1 MPKQDHIIFIIDF
14 DSTFVQVETLDELAS
29 VALSGNPDQGKIVE
43 KISRITDLGMEGKIP
58 FDESL
63 ERRIALLTAS
73 KKHIE
78 KLVRRLGKKISHSI
92 RRNKPFFQKHGK
104 RIIILS
110 GGFREIVAP
119 IVKPFGIPEK
129 NVYANRFTYDR
140 YGNIT
145 GFEKKNKLAKEGGKI
160 ELIRSLG
167 LKGDVF
173 VLGDGHTDYQL
184 KVAGL
189 AHKFFAFTENVSR
202 EGVIQKADHVTPSFD
217 EFLFAI
223 NHPMKTFYPR
233 NRIRVLLLE
242 NIHQSTVDMMTRE
255 GFTVEQMK
263 GSLVEKELAEKIRD
277 VHLLGIRSKTKVTK
291 KVLENAN
298 RLLAIGTFCI
308 GTDQVDLK
316 EATKKGVAVFNAPY
330 SNTRSVVE
338 MALAEIIALKRKI
351 FERSS
356 ELHRGIWKKSASNCH
371 EIRGKTLGII
381 GYGNIGS
388 QLSVAAESLGMEV
401 YYFDIAEKMALGNA
415 KKCTSMTELLKKSD
429 VVTIHVD
436 GRPENNNLIGEKEFR
451 LMKPGVIFLNLARG
465 KVVDIKSL
473 VNNLK
478 NGKIRGAA
486 VDVFPKEPKNNEE
499 KFESELRKFP
509 NVILTPHIG
518 GSTEE
523 AQKNIAKFV
532 AEKLSGYIN
541 SGNTSGS
548 VNFPNIV
555 IPPVKNFHRLL
566 HIHENVPGILAR
578 INGILAREKI
588 NIERQDLKTNEDI
601 GYAIMD
607 IGKKHDKEVTK
618 KMRKIPNTIKFRI
631 LY

>member
-14 DSTFVQVETLDELAS
+14 DSTFVQVETLDELAF
-29 VALSGNPDQGKIVE
+29 VALSGNPDQEKIVE
-43 KISRITDLGMEGKIP
+43 NISAITKLGMEGKIP

-63 ERRIALLTAS
+63 KRRITLLAAN
-73 KKHIE
+73 KKHVE
-78 KLVRRLGKKISHSI
+78 KLVRRLGKKVSHSI

-110 GGFREIVAP
+110 GGFQEIVAP

-129 NVYANRFTYDR
+129 NVHANEFTYDKK
-140 YGNIT
+140 GNIT
-145 GFEKKNKLAKEGGKI
+145 GYNKNNKLAKERGKI

-184 KVAGL
+184 KEAGL

-202 EGVIQKADHVTPSFD
+202 EGVVQKADHVTPSFD

-223 NHPMKTFYPR
+223 DHPMKTFYPR
-233 NRIRVLLLE
+233 NRIKVLLLE
-242 NIHQSTVDMMTRE
+242 NIHQSTVDMLTRE

-263 GSLVEKELAEKIRD
+263 GSLGEKELTEKIRD

-316 EATKKGVAVFNAPY
+316 EATVKGVTVFNAPY

-338 MALAEIIALKRKI
+338 MALAEIIALERKL

-388 QLSVAAESLGMEV
+388 QLSVAAEHIGMNV
-401 YYFDIAEKMALGNA
+401 YYYDISEKLALGNA
-415 KKCTSMTELLKKSD
+415 KKCASMAELLKKSD
-429 VVTIHVD
+429 IVTLHVD
-436 GRPENNNLIGEKEFR
+436 GRPDNTNLVGEKEFR
-451 LMKPGVIFLNLARG
+451 AMKPGVIFLNLARG
-465 KVVDIKSL
+465 KVVDIKAL

-478 NGKIRGAA
+478 SGKIRGAGI
-486 VDVFPKEPKNNEE
+486 DVFPKEPKNNDE

-523 AQKNIAKFV
+523 AQKNIANFV

-548 VNFPNIV
+548 VNFPNIAMQ
-555 IPPVKNFHRLL
+555 PVKNFHRLL
-566 HIHENVPGILAR
+566 HIHENVPGILAK
-578 INGILAREKI
+578 INGILARENI
-588 NIERQDLKTNEDI
+588 NVQGQSLKTNEEI
-601 GYAIMD
+601 GYVVTD
-607 IGKKHDKEVTK
+607 IDKKHNPDISK
-618 KMRKIPNTIKFRI
+618 KMRKIQNTIKFRV